1 MAGVDQVGGRQSY
14 EGDHNYSMVAY
25 TILAPTDNEE
35 DDGRGTNIEQGIDF
49 TRDDEITPDG
59 TEPETQSNSVLV
71 EGSAAGLSETAIELI
86 NGSTRSSTKTK
97 YGSIIQKWLRYCKA
111 QNCSTQATTTT
122 FVNFLASE
130 FNRDLKYSYLRG
142 YTAALAGYTS
152 AVDNNMV
159 TKLLKGIHNKRPST
173 AKYSAIWDVN
183 LVLAYIGAM
192 KTETFSDMSL
202 KVAALLM
209 ILSGNRVNMLSHMK
223 ITQMYLNEDE
233 CTFTFDEV
241 LKTTQPGISTS
252 PMTFKSFPTDPFLCP
267 VANIWNYLQR
277 RNELSGESQLLI
289 TRVKPF
295 SPAKPDTIA
304 NWLKQVLHLAGVNNW
319 SLLGT
324 QLSLFVNECC
334 CIGGSGDKND
344 IEVSVLEERGR
355 LSEALFTGT

>member
-1 MAGVDQVGGRQSY
+1 M
-14 EGDHNYSMVAY
+14 
-25 TILAPTDNEE
+25 
-35 DDGRGTNIEQGIDF
+35 
-49 TRDDEITPDG
+49 
-59 TEPETQSNSVLV
+59 LV
-71 EGSAAGLSETAIELI
+71 EGSAGLSETAIELI

-97 YGSIIQKWLRYCKA
+97 YGSIVQKWLRYCKA

-202 KVAALLM
+202 KMAALLM

-252 PMTFKSFPTDPFLCP
+252 PMTFKSFPSDRSLCP
-267 VANIWNYLQR
+267 VANIWDYLRR
-277 RNELSGESQLLI
+277 RNNLSGESQLLV

-295 SPAKPDTIA
+295 SPAKPETIA
-304 NWLKQVLHLAGVNNW
+304 NWLKQVLNLAGVNTGRYSAHSYRSSSTSAAALGGVGIRTILKSASWKNVDVFRKHYLRELD
-319 SLLGT
+319 SVYEMEEPENFGEELL
-324 QLSLFVNECC
+324 NRHE
-334 CIGGSGDKND
+334 
-344 IEVSVLEERGR
+344 
-355 LSEALFTGT
+355 